1 MAVLSSIVVGFIAK
15 SWLGWAWC
23 YYSIGIIGLV
33 WCVFWVFFA
42 HQTPHVH
49 PNITPEEKKYIQ
61 VSLKQ
66 KEKQVGKCFKIFQ

>member
-1 MAVLSSIVVGFIAK
+1 MAVLSNVSVGYITS

-23 YYSIGIIGLV
+23 FYILGILELV
-33 WCVFWVFFA
+33 WCGFWLFFA

-66 KEKQVGKCFKIFQ
+66 KEQKVGKCIQVFT